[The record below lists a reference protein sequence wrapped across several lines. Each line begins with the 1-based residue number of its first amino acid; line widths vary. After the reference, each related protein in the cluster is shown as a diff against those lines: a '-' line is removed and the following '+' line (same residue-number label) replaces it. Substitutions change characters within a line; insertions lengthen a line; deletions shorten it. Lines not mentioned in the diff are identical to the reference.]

1 MAENRKFDKD
11 RLRTFIRNVRQEI
24 LNLQAGES
32 KFRTSAVH
40 FPVSVSGNKVPVLQ
54 RLDALEE
61 FPSQKSLDLFLM
73 LASQDLSARAGAA
86 FETWSTGIF
95 PVDAE
100 RNAKA
105 LVKPFELQ
113 IKDGFYDLFRAAQI
127 PLNPKQVDLIM
138 THSGK
143 LAKTF
148 QGEIHKT
155 VKEQLEVL
163 VAKLKTEEA
172 SKEKPVKK
180 QVKKQVE
187 KPVVVKTGSNSASGY
202 NGDTS

>member
-1 MAENRKFDKD
+1 MAENNAFDKD

-73 LASQDLSARAGAA
+73 LSAQDLSARAGAA
-86 FETWSTGIF
+86 FKTWSTGIF

-113 IKDGFYDLFRAAQI
+113 IKDGFYDLFKAAQI
-127 PLNPKQVDLIM
+127 PLNPKQVDLI
-138 THSGK
+138 TVHAGK
-143 LAKTF
+143 LAKAF

-155 VKEQLEVL
+155 IKDQLEVL
-163 VAKLKTEEA
+163 VTKLKDQDA
-172 SKEKPVKK
+172 GKEKPI
-180 QVKKQVE
+180 
-187 KPVVVKTGSNSASGY
+187 VVKTGQNAASGSY
-202 NGDTS
+202 D